1 MEEKAGGDK
10 EIVQKKKIIN
20 ETLEQ
25 VEKKMKSIK
34 ENAQSVTAEIKTM
47 LQKALVESAQD

>member
-10 EIVQKKKIIN
+10 EIIQKKKIIN

-34 ENAQSVTAEIKTM
+34 DNAQSVTTEIKTM
-47 LQKALVESAQD
+47 LQKALVESAQG